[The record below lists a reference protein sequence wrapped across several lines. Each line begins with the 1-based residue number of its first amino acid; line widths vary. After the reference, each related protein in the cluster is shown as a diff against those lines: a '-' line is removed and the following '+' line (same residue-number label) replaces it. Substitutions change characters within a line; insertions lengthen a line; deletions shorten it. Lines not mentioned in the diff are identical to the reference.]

1 MNCVECRRAKQDKY
15 GIDWKESKMQKI
27 KLCGMMKPCDIEYA
41 NRVKP
46 DFVGFVFANTRRKI
60 SAAQAKQFREALDAE
75 IPAVGVFVNEDISVI
90 TSLVQDGCI
99 DMIQLHG
106 EEDADYIRCLREVCD
121 VPVIKAVKVQ
131 TVEQIRQAAGLPVDY
146 LLLDTYRKGVL
157 GGTGEAFD
165 WELLREAKAVAGDT
179 AEGELFGKPYFL
191 AGGLHAGNLREAAA
205 LGSYGLD
212 VSSGIETDG
221 SKDFTKM
228 VEVMELVRKF

>member
-1 MNCVECRRAKQDKY
+1 
-15 GIDWKESKMQKI
+15 MQKI

-46 DFVGFVFANTRRKI
+46 DFVGFIFANTRRKI

-75 IPAVGVFVNEDISVI
+75 IPAVGVFVNEDIPVI
-90 TSLVQDGCI
+90 ASLVQDGCI

-131 TVEQIRQAAGLPVDY
+131 TVEQIRQTAALPVDY

-165 WELLREAKAVAGDT
+165 WELLREAKAAAGDT

>member
-1 MNCVECRRAKQDKY
+1 MESNWCAKQDKD
-15 GIDWKESKMQKI
+15 GTGWKESKMQKI

-46 DFVGFVFANTRRKI
+46 DLVGFIFANTRRKI

-106 EEDADYIRCLREVCD
+106 EEDADYIRRLREICD

-131 TVEQIRQAAGLPVDY
+131 TVEQIRQAAALPVDY

-165 WELLREAKAVAGDT
+165 WELLREAKAAAGDT

-212 VSSGIETDG
+212 VSSGIETEG
-221 SKDFTKM
+221 SKDFIKM

>member
-1 MNCVECRRAKQDKY
+1 
-15 GIDWKESKMQKI
+15 MQKI

-46 DFVGFVFANTRRKI
+46 DFVGFIFANTRRKI

-90 TSLVQDGCI
+90 TSLVQNGCI
-99 DMIQLHG
+99 DLIQLHG
-106 EEDADYIRCLREVCD
+106 EEDADYIRRLREVCD

-131 TVEQIRQAAGLPVDY
+131 TVEQIRQAAALPVDY

-165 WELLREAKAVAGDT
+165 WELLREAKAAAGDT

-228 VEVMELVRKF
+228 VEVMELVRKFWM

>member
-1 MNCVECRRAKQDKY
+1 
-15 GIDWKESKMQKI
+15 MQKI

-46 DFVGFVFANTRRKI
+46 DLVGFIFANTRRKI

-90 TSLVQDGCI
+90 TSLVQNGCI
-99 DMIQLHG
+99 DLIQLHG
-106 EEDADYIRCLREVCD
+106 EEDADYIRRLREICD

-131 TVEQIRQAAGLPVDY
+131 MVEQIRQAAALPVDY

-165 WELLREAKAVAGDT
+165 WELLREAKAAAGDT

>member
-1 MNCVECRRAKQDKY
+1 
-15 GIDWKESKMQKI
+15 MQKI

-41 NRVKP
+41 NRIKP
-46 DFVGFVFANTRRKI
+46 DFVGFIFANTRRKI

-75 IPAVGVFVNEDISVI
+75 IPAVGVFVNEDIPVI
-90 TSLVQDGCI
+90 TSLVQNGCI

-106 EEDADYIRCLREVCD
+106 EEDADYIRRLREVCD

-131 TVEQIRQAAGLPVDY
+131 TVEQIRQAAALPVDY
-146 LLLDTYRKGVL
+146 LLLDTYRKGIL

-165 WELLREAKAVAGDT
+165 WELLREAKIVAGDT

-228 VEVMELVRKF
+228 VKVMELVRKF

>member
-1 MNCVECRRAKQDKY
+1 
-15 GIDWKESKMQKI
+15 
-27 KLCGMMKPCDIEYA
+27 MKPCDIEYA

-46 DFVGFVFANTRRKI
+46 DFVGFIFANTRRKI

-75 IPAVGVFVNEDISVI
+75 IPAAGVFVNEDIPVI
-90 TSLVQDGCI
+90 TSLVQNGCI

-106 EEDADYIRCLREVCD
+106 EEDADYIRRLREVCD

-131 TVEQIRQAAGLPVDY
+131 TVEQIRQAAALPVDY

-165 WELLREAKAVAGDT
+165 WELLREAKAAAGDT

-228 VEVMELVRKF
+228 VKVMELVRKF

>member
-1 MNCVECRRAKQDKY
+1 
-15 GIDWKESKMQKI
+15 MQKI

-46 DFVGFVFANTRRKI
+46 DLVGFIFANTRRKI
-60 SAAQAKQFREALDAE
+60 SAAQAKQFRKALDAE
-75 IPAVGVFVNEDISVI
+75 ISAVGVFVNEDISVI

-106 EEDADYIRCLREVCD
+106 EEDADYIRRLREICD

-131 TVEQIRQAAGLPVDY
+131 TVEQIRQAAALPVDY

-165 WELLREAKAVAGDT
+165 WELLREAKAAAGDT
-179 AEGELFGKPYFL
+179 AEGALFGKPYFL

-221 SKDFTKM
+221 SKDFDKM
-228 VEVMELVRKF
+228 VEVVNIVRTC

>member
-1 MNCVECRRAKQDKY
+1 
-15 GIDWKESKMQKI
+15 
-27 KLCGMMKPCDIEYA
+27 MKPCDIEYA

-46 DFVGFVFANTRRKI
+46 DFVGFIFANTRRKI
-60 SAAQAKQFREALDAE
+60 SAAQAQQFREALDAE
-75 IPAVGVFVNEDISVI
+75 IPAVGVFVNEDIPVI
-90 TSLVQDGCI
+90 ASLVQGGCI

-106 EEDADYIRCLREVCD
+106 EEDADYIRRQREICD

-131 TVEQIRQAAGLPVDY
+131 TVEQIRQAAALPVDY

-157 GGTGEAFD
+157 GGTGEAFE
-165 WELLREAKAVAGDT
+165 WELLREAKAAAGDA

-228 VEVMELVRKF
+228 VKVMELVRKF

>member
-1 MNCVECRRAKQDKY
+1 
-15 GIDWKESKMQKI
+15 MQKI

-46 DFVGFVFANTRRKI
+46 DFVGFIFANTRRKI

-90 TSLVQDGCI
+90 ASLVQDGCI

-106 EEDADYIRCLREVCD
+106 EEDADYIRRLREICD

-131 TVEQIRQAAGLPVDY
+131 TVEQIRQAAALPVDY

-165 WELLREAKAVAGDT
+165 WELLREAKAAAGDT
-179 AEGELFGKPYFL
+179 AEGELFGNPYFL

-212 VSSGIETDG
+212 ISSGIETDG

-228 VEVMELVRKF
+228 VEVMKLLRSI

>member
-1 MNCVECRRAKQDKY
+1 
-15 GIDWKESKMQKI
+15 MQKI

-46 DFVGFVFANTRRKI
+46 DLVGFIFANTRRKI
-60 SAAQAKQFREALDAE
+60 SAAQAKEFRKALDAE

-106 EEDADYIRCLREVCD
+106 EEDADYIRRLREICD

-131 TVEQIRQAAGLPVDY
+131 TVEQIRQAAALPVDY

-165 WELLREAKAVAGDT
+165 WELLREAKAAAGDT
-179 AEGELFGKPYFL
+179 VEGELFGKPYFL
-191 AGGLHAGNLREAAA
+191 AGGLHVGNLREAAA

>member
-1 MNCVECRRAKQDKY
+1 
-15 GIDWKESKMQKI
+15 MQKI

-46 DFVGFVFANTRRKI
+46 DFVGFIFANTRRKI

-90 TSLVQDGCI
+90 TSLVQNGCI
-99 DMIQLHG
+99 DLIQLHG
-106 EEDADYIRCLREVCD
+106 EEDADYIRRLREICD

-131 TVEQIRQAAGLPVDY
+131 MVEQIRQAAALPVDY

-165 WELLREAKAVAGDT
+165 WELLREAKIVAGDT

>member
-1 MNCVECRRAKQDKY
+1 
-15 GIDWKESKMQKI
+15 MQKI

-46 DFVGFVFANTRRKI
+46 DFVGFIFANTRRKI

-90 TSLVQDGCI
+90 TSLVQNGCI
-99 DMIQLHG
+99 DLIQLHG
-106 EEDADYIRCLREVCD
+106 EEDADYIRRLREICD

-131 TVEQIRQAAGLPVDY
+131 MVEQIRQTAALPVDY

-165 WELLREAKAVAGDT
+165 WELLRETKAAAGDA

>member
-1 MNCVECRRAKQDKY
+1 
-15 GIDWKESKMQKI
+15 MQKI

-46 DFVGFVFANTRRKI
+46 DFVGFIFANTRRKI

-90 TSLVQDGCI
+90 TSLVQNGCI

-106 EEDADYIRCLREVCD
+106 EEDADYIRRLREVCD

-131 TVEQIRQAAGLPVDY
+131 TVEQIRQAAALPVDY

-165 WELLREAKAVAGDT
+165 WELLREAKAAAGDT

>member
-1 MNCVECRRAKQDKY
+1 
-15 GIDWKESKMQKI
+15 
-27 KLCGMMKPCDIEYA
+27 MKPCDIEYA

-46 DFVGFVFANTRRKI
+46 DFVGFIFANTRR
-60 SAAQAKQFREALDAE
+60 ETLDAE
-75 IPAVGVFVNEDISVI
+75 IPAVGVFVNEDIPVI
-90 TSLVQDGCI
+90 ASLVQDGCI

-131 TVEQIRQAAGLPVDY
+131 TVEQIRQTAALPVDY

-165 WELLREAKAVAGDT
+165 WELLREAKAAAGDA

>member
-1 MNCVECRRAKQDKY
+1 
-15 GIDWKESKMQKI
+15 
-27 KLCGMMKPCDIEYA
+27 MKPCDIEYA

-46 DFVGFVFANTRRKI
+46 DFVGFIFANTRRKI

-90 TSLVQDGCI
+90 TSLVQNGCI
-99 DMIQLHG
+99 DLIQLHG
-106 EEDADYIRCLREVCD
+106 EEDADYIRRLREVCD

-131 TVEQIRQAAGLPVDY
+131 TVEQIRQAAALPVDY

-165 WELLREAKAVAGDT
+165 WELLREAKAAAGDT
-179 AEGELFGKPYFL
+179 AEGELFGKPYLL

>member
-1 MNCVECRRAKQDKY
+1 
-15 GIDWKESKMQKI
+15 MQKI

-46 DFVGFVFANTRRKI
+46 DFVGFIFANTRRKI

-90 TSLVQDGCI
+90 TSLVQNGCI

-106 EEDADYIRCLREVCD
+106 EEDADYIRRLREICD

-131 TVEQIRQAAGLPVDY
+131 MVEQIRQAAALPVDY

-165 WELLREAKAVAGDT
+165 WELLREAKIVAGDT

>member
-1 MNCVECRRAKQDKY
+1 
-15 GIDWKESKMQKI
+15 MQKI

-46 DFVGFVFANTRRKI
+46 DFVGFIFANTRRKI
-60 SAAQAKQFREALDAE
+60 SAAQAKQFRKALDAG

-90 TSLVQDGCI
+90 VSLVQDGCI

-106 EEDADYIRCLREVCD
+106 EEDADYIRRLREVCD

-131 TVEQIRQAAGLPVDY
+131 TVEQIRQAAALPVDY

-165 WELLREAKAVAGDT
+165 WELLREAKAAAGDT

-191 AGGLHAGNLREAAA
+191 AGGLHAGNLREAAE

-212 VSSGIETDG
+212 ISSGIETDG

-228 VEVMELVRKF
+228 VEVMKLLRSI

>member
-1 MNCVECRRAKQDKY
+1 
-15 GIDWKESKMQKI
+15 MQKI

-46 DFVGFVFANTRRKI
+46 DFVGFIFANTRRKI

-75 IPAVGVFVNEDISVI
+75 ISAVGVFVNEDIPLI
-90 TSLVQDGCI
+90 ASLVQDDCI

-106 EEDADYIRCLREVCD
+106 EEDADYIRHLREICD

-131 TVEQIRQAAGLPVDY
+131 TVEQIRQAAALPVDY

-165 WELLREAKAVAGDT
+165 WELLREAKAAAGDT
-179 AEGELFGKPYFL
+179 AEGVLFGKPYFL

>member
-1 MNCVECRRAKQDKY
+1 
-15 GIDWKESKMQKI
+15 MQKI

-46 DFVGFVFANTRRKI
+46 DLVGFIFANTRRKI

-90 TSLVQDGCI
+90 TSLMQNGCI
-99 DMIQLHG
+99 DLIQLHG
-106 EEDADYIRCLREVCD
+106 EEDADYIRRLREVCD

-131 TVEQIRQAAGLPVDY
+131 TVEQIRQAAALPVDY

-157 GGTGEAFD
+157 GGTVEAFD
-165 WELLREAKAVAGDT
+165 WELLRETKAAAGDA

-228 VEVMELVRKF
+228 VEVMELVSKL

>member
-1 MNCVECRRAKQDKY
+1 
-15 GIDWKESKMQKI
+15 MQKI

-46 DFVGFVFANTRRKI
+46 DFVGFIFANTRRKI

-75 IPAVGVFVNEDISVI
+75 IPAVGVFVNEDIPVI
-90 TSLVQDGCI
+90 ASLVQDGCI

-131 TVEQIRQAAGLPVDY
+131 TVEQIRQTAALPVDY

-165 WELLREAKAVAGDT
+165 WKLLREAKAAAGDT
-179 AEGELFGKPYFL
+179 AEGALFGKPYFL

>member
-1 MNCVECRRAKQDKY
+1 
-15 GIDWKESKMQKI
+15 MQKI

-46 DFVGFVFANTRRKI
+46 DLVGFIFANTRRKI

-106 EEDADYIRCLREVCD
+106 EEDADYIRRLREICD

-131 TVEQIRQAAGLPVDY
+131 TVEQIRQAAALPVDY

-165 WELLREAKAVAGDT
+165 WELLREAKAAAGDT

-191 AGGLHAGNLREAAA
+191 AGGLHARNLREAAA

-212 VSSGIETDG
+212 ISSGIETDG

>member
-1 MNCVECRRAKQDKY
+1 
-15 GIDWKESKMQKI
+15 
-27 KLCGMMKPCDIEYA
+27 MKPCDIEYA

-46 DFVGFVFANTRRKI
+46 DFAGFIFANTRRKI

-90 TSLVQDGCI
+90 TSLVQNGCI
-99 DMIQLHG
+99 DLIQLHG
-106 EEDADYIRCLREVCD
+106 EEDADYIRRLREVCD

-131 TVEQIRQAAGLPVDY
+131 TVEQIRQAAALPVDY

-165 WELLREAKAVAGDT
+165 WELLREAKAAAGDT
-179 AEGELFGKPYFL
+179 AEGELFGKLYFL
-191 AGGLHAGNLREAAA
+191 AGGLHAGNLREAAE

-212 VSSGIETDG
+212 ISSGIETDG

-228 VEVMELVRKF
+228 VEVMKLLRSI

>member
-1 MNCVECRRAKQDKY
+1 
-15 GIDWKESKMQKI
+15 
-27 KLCGMMKPCDIEYA
+27 MKPCDIEYA

-46 DFVGFVFANTRRKI
+46 DFVGFIFANTRRKI

-75 IPAVGVFVNEDISVI
+75 IPAAGVVVNEDIPVI
-90 TSLVQDGCI
+90 TSLVQNGCI

-106 EEDADYIRCLREVCD
+106 EEDADYIRRLREVCD

-131 TVEQIRQAAGLPVDY
+131 TVEQIRQAAALPVDY

-165 WELLREAKAVAGDT
+165 WELLREAKAAAGDT

-228 VEVMELVRKF
+228 VKVMELVRKF

>member
-1 MNCVECRRAKQDKY
+1 
-15 GIDWKESKMQKI
+15 MQKI

-46 DFVGFVFANTRRKI
+46 DFVGFIFANTRRKI
-60 SAAQAKQFREALDAE
+60 SPAQAKQFRETLDVE
-75 IPAVGVFVNEDISVI
+75 IPAVGVFVNEDIPVI
-90 TSLVQDGCI
+90 ASLVQDGCI

-131 TVEQIRQAAGLPVDY
+131 TVEQIRQAAALPVDY

-165 WELLREAKAVAGDT
+165 WELLREAKSAAGDT

>member
-1 MNCVECRRAKQDKY
+1 
-15 GIDWKESKMQKI
+15 MQKI

-46 DFVGFVFANTRRKI
+46 DFAGFIFANTRRKI
-60 SAAQAKQFREALDAE
+60 SSVQAKQFREALDAE

-90 TSLVQDGCI
+90 TSLVQNGCI
-99 DMIQLHG
+99 DLIQLHG
-106 EEDADYIRCLREVCD
+106 EEDADYIRRLREVCD

-131 TVEQIRQAAGLPVDY
+131 TVEQIRQAAALPVDY

-165 WELLREAKAVAGDT
+165 WELLREAKAAAGDT

-212 VSSGIETDG
+212 ISSGIETDG

-228 VEVMELVRKF
+228 VEVMKLLRSI

>member
-1 MNCVECRRAKQDKY
+1 
-15 GIDWKESKMQKI
+15 
-27 KLCGMMKPCDIEYA
+27 MKPCDIEYA

-46 DFVGFVFANTRRKI
+46 DFVGFIFANTRRKI

-90 TSLVQDGCI
+90 TSLVQNGCI
-99 DMIQLHG
+99 DLIQLHG
-106 EEDADYIRCLREVCD
+106 EEDADYIRRRREVCD

-131 TVEQIRQAAGLPVDY
+131 TVEQIRQAAALPVDY

-165 WELLREAKAVAGDT
+165 WELLREAKAAAGDT

>member
-1 MNCVECRRAKQDKY
+1 
-15 GIDWKESKMQKI
+15 MQKI

-46 DFVGFVFANTRRKI
+46 DFAGFIFANTRRKI

-90 TSLVQDGCI
+90 TSLVQNGCI
-99 DMIQLHG
+99 DLIQLHG
-106 EEDADYIRCLREVCD
+106 EEDADYIRRLREVCD

-131 TVEQIRQAAGLPVDY
+131 TVEQIRQAAALPVDY

-165 WELLREAKAVAGDT
+165 WELLREAKAAAGDT

-228 VEVMELVRKF
+228 VEVMKLLRSI

>member
-1 MNCVECRRAKQDKY
+1 
-15 GIDWKESKMQKI
+15 MQKI

-46 DFVGFVFANTRRKI
+46 DFVGFIFANTRRKI

-90 TSLVQDGCI
+90 ASLVQDGCI

-106 EEDADYIRCLREVCD
+106 EEDADYIRRLREICD

-131 TVEQIRQAAGLPVDY
+131 TVEQIRQAAALPVDY

-165 WELLREAKAVAGDT
+165 WELLREAKAAAGDT
-179 AEGELFGKPYFL
+179 AEGALFGKPYFL

-221 SKDFTKM
+221 SKDFDKM
-228 VEVMELVRKF
+228 VEVMNIVRTC

>member
-1 MNCVECRRAKQDKY
+1 
-15 GIDWKESKMQKI
+15 MQKI

-46 DFVGFVFANTRRKI
+46 DFVGFIFANTRRKI

-90 TSLVQDGCI
+90 TSLVQNGCI
-99 DMIQLHG
+99 DLIQLHG
-106 EEDADYIRCLREVCD
+106 EEDADYIRRLREVCD

-131 TVEQIRQAAGLPVDY
+131 TVEQIRQAAALPVDY

-165 WELLREAKAVAGDT
+165 WELLREAKIVAGDT

-205 LGSYGLD
+205 LRSYGLD

>member
-1 MNCVECRRAKQDKY
+1 
-15 GIDWKESKMQKI
+15 
-27 KLCGMMKPCDIEYA
+27 MKPCDIEYA

-46 DFVGFVFANTRRKI
+46 DLVGFIFANTRRKI
-60 SAAQAKQFREALDAE
+60 SPAQAKKFRKALDAE

-106 EEDADYIRCLREVCD
+106 EEDADYIRRLREVCD
-121 VPVIKAVKVQ
+121 TPVIKAVKVQ
-131 TVEQIRQAAGLPVDY
+131 TVEQIRQTAALPVDY
-146 LLLDTYRKGVL
+146 LFLDTYRKGVL

-165 WELLREAKAVAGDT
+165 WKLLREAKAAAGDT

-212 VSSGIETDG
+212 ISSGIETDG

-228 VEVMELVRKF
+228 VEVMKLVRKF

>member
-1 MNCVECRRAKQDKY
+1 
-15 GIDWKESKMQKI
+15 MQKI

-46 DFVGFVFANTRRKI
+46 DFVGFIFANTRRKI

-90 TSLVQDGCI
+90 TSLVQNGCI
-99 DMIQLHG
+99 DLIQLHG
-106 EEDADYIRCLREVCD
+106 EEDADYIRRLREVCD

-131 TVEQIRQAAGLPVDY
+131 MVEQIRQAAALPVDY

-165 WELLREAKAVAGDT
+165 WELLREAKAAAGDA

-228 VEVMELVRKF
+228 VEVMELVKKF

>member
-1 MNCVECRRAKQDKY
+1 
-15 GIDWKESKMQKI
+15 
-27 KLCGMMKPCDIEYA
+27 MKPCDIEYA

-46 DFVGFVFANTRRKI
+46 DFVGFIFANTRRKI

-90 TSLVQDGCI
+90 TSLVQNGCI
-99 DMIQLHG
+99 DLIQLHG
-106 EEDADYIRCLREVCD
+106 EEDADYIRRLREVCD

-131 TVEQIRQAAGLPVDY
+131 TVEQIQQTAALPVDY

-165 WELLREAKAVAGDT
+165 WELLREAKAAAGDA

>member
-1 MNCVECRRAKQDKY
+1 
-15 GIDWKESKMQKI
+15 MQKI

-46 DFVGFVFANTRRKI
+46 DFVGFIFANTRRKI

-75 IPAVGVFVNEDISVI
+75 IPAVGVIVNEDISVI
-90 TSLVQDGCI
+90 TSLVQNGCI
-99 DMIQLHG
+99 DLIQLHG
-106 EEDADYIRCLREVCD
+106 EEDADYIRRLREVCD

-131 TVEQIRQAAGLPVDY
+131 TVEQIRQAAALPVDY

-165 WELLREAKAVAGDT
+165 WELLREAKIVAGDT

>member
-1 MNCVECRRAKQDKY
+1 
-15 GIDWKESKMQKI
+15 MQKI

-46 DFVGFVFANTRRKI
+46 DFVGFIFANTRRKI

-90 TSLVQDGCI
+90 TSLVQNGCI
-99 DMIQLHG
+99 DLIQLHG
-106 EEDADYIRCLREVCD
+106 EEDADYIRRLREVCD

-131 TVEQIRQAAGLPVDY
+131 TVEQIRQAAALPVDY

-165 WELLREAKAVAGDT
+165 WELLREAKAAAGDA

-228 VEVMELVRKF
+228 VKVMELVRKL

>member
-1 MNCVECRRAKQDKY
+1 
-15 GIDWKESKMQKI
+15 
-27 KLCGMMKPCDIEYA
+27 MKPCDIEYA

-46 DFVGFVFANTRRKI
+46 DLVGFIFANTRRKI

-90 TSLVQDGCI
+90 TSLMQNGCI
-99 DMIQLHG
+99 DLIQLHG
-106 EEDADYIRCLREVCD
+106 EEDADYIRRLREVCD

-131 TVEQIRQAAGLPVDY
+131 TVEQIRQAAALPVDY

-165 WELLREAKAVAGDT
+165 WELLRETKAAAGDA

>member
-1 MNCVECRRAKQDKY
+1 
-15 GIDWKESKMQKI
+15 
-27 KLCGMMKPCDIEYA
+27 MKPCDIEYA

-46 DFVGFVFANTRRKI
+46 DFVGFIFANTRRKI
-60 SAAQAKQFREALDAE
+60 GAAQAKQFREALDAE

-106 EEDADYIRCLREVCD
+106 EEDADYIRRLREICD

-131 TVEQIRQAAGLPVDY
+131 TVEQIRQAAALPVDY

-165 WELLREAKAVAGDT
+165 WELLREAKIAAGDT

>member
-1 MNCVECRRAKQDKY
+1 
-15 GIDWKESKMQKI
+15 MQKI

-46 DFVGFVFANTRRKI
+46 DLVGFIFANTRRKI

-90 TSLVQDGCI
+90 TSLVQNGCI
-99 DMIQLHG
+99 DLIQLHG
-106 EEDADYIRCLREVCD
+106 EEDADYIRRLREVCD

-131 TVEQIRQAAGLPVDY
+131 TVEQIRQAAALPVDY

-165 WELLREAKAVAGDT
+165 WELLREAKAAAGDT

-221 SKDFTKM
+221 SKDFDKM
-228 VEVMELVRKF
+228 VEVVNIVRS

>member
-1 MNCVECRRAKQDKY
+1 M
-15 GIDWKESKMQKI
+15 ESKMQKI

-46 DFVGFVFANTRRKI
+46 DFVGFIFANTRRKI
-60 SAAQAKQFREALDAE
+60 SPAQAKQFRETLNVE
-75 IPAVGVFVNEDISVI
+75 IPAVGVFVNEDIPVI
-90 TSLVQDGCI
+90 ASLVQDGCI

-131 TVEQIRQAAGLPVDY
+131 TVEQIQQTAALPVDY

-165 WELLREAKAVAGDT
+165 WELLREAKAAAGDT
-179 AEGELFGKPYFL
+179 AEGELFGKTYFL

>member
-1 MNCVECRRAKQDKY
+1 
-15 GIDWKESKMQKI
+15 
-27 KLCGMMKPCDIEYA
+27 MKPCDIEYA

-46 DFVGFVFANTRRKI
+46 DLVGFIFANTRRKI
-60 SAAQAKQFREALDAE
+60 SSAQAKQFREALDAE

-90 TSLVQDGCI
+90 TSLVQNGCI

-106 EEDADYIRCLREVCD
+106 EEDADYIRRLREICD

-131 TVEQIRQAAGLPVDY
+131 MVEQIRQAAALPVDY

-165 WELLREAKAVAGDT
+165 WELLREAKIVAGDT